1 MRWTSLVIS
10 MTTFILLC
18 FRDIDGPFLLPPVA
32 CLEQKETILD
42 LLKYNLKVMQGAAIF
57 YTAWHNCKHLQR
69 KILQQYKRWNK
80 LSYLNLIHCFV
91 NIFWLWISLCKNDTF
106 GTLKFGPLFD
116 KRVGMW
122 NQIKG
127 NSQARVALSK
137 INDFY
142 SYNPINTAIPPL
154 SSSTVEVVL

>member
-1 MRWTSLVIS
+1 MRWTSLLIS

-57 YTAWHNCKHLQR
+57 YTAWCNCKHLQR
-69 KILQQYKRWNK
+69 KIPQRYKKWNK

-122 NQIKG
+122 VKS
-127 NSQARVALSK
+127 SQGGTL
-137 INDFY
+137 
-142 SYNPINTAIPPL
+142 
-154 SSSTVEVVL
+154 

>member
-1 MRWTSLVIS
+1 MRWTSLLIS

-57 YTAWHNCKHLQR
+57 YTAWRNCKHLQR
-69 KILQQYKRWNK
+69 KIPQRYKKWNK

-106 GTLKFGPLFD
+106 GTLKFGRLFD

-122 NQIKG
+122 VK
-127 NSQARVALSK
+127 SK
-137 INDFY
+137 ETPKPGWH
-142 SYNPINTAIPPL
+142 SL
-154 SSSTVEVVL
+154 R